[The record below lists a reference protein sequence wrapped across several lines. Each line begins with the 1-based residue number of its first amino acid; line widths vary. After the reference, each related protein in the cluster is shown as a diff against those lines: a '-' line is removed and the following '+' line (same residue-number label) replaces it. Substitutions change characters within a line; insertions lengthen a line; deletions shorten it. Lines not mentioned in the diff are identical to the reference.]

1 MFQIALQVAHFCL
14 LAVSHDLGAAK
25 LRTIR
30 ESRKGKNDH
39 IDKGYQ
45 DDCRSTRGAVVCNRF
60 FFLILKK
67 MEQKCGAVGHHPV
80 SRLLQKFPQ
89 LASSVEALSRCKVA
103 ATVKC
108 HSSLFPPEF
117 SVVRKVE

>member
-1 MFQIALQVAHFCL
+1 MTLVQPNYARFVRVERAKMTTLTKAIKMIVGARVALLYAT
-14 LAVSHDLGAAK
+14 D
-25 LRTIR
+25 
-30 ESRKGKNDH
+30 
-39 IDKGYQ
+39 
-45 DDCRSTRGAVVCNRF
+45 

-67 MEQKCGAVGHHPV
+67 KNGAKVWRCRPSSGLTFV
-80 SRLLQKFPQ
+80 AKISSAK
-89 LASSVEALSRCKVA
+89 ASSVEALSRCKVA

>member
-1 MFQIALQVAHFCL
+1 MESNISQNDPSQQNNLGNRFYRTTKVLRTRGQNTEHFMFRCHWNSRVFWNKKFGIVLFQIALQVAHFCL

-60 FFLILKK
+60 FF
-67 MEQKCGAVGHHPV
+67 
-80 SRLLQKFPQ
+80 
-89 LASSVEALSRCKVA
+89 
-103 ATVKC
+103 
-108 HSSLFPPEF
+108 
-117 SVVRKVE
+117 

>member
-60 FFLILKK
+60 FSNLRKK

-89 LASSVEALSRCKVA
+89 QL
-103 ATVKC
+103 
-108 HSSLFPPEF
+108 
-117 SVVRKVE
+117 